1 MPTFTLRRKDG
12 TTEET
17 KYTELMV
24 IAGTQVH
31 KLADPEPF

>member
-1 MPTFTLRRKDG
+1 MSNKNWKAGPP

-24 IAGTQVH
+24 IAGNAMPV
-31 KLADPEPF
+31 PEELL